1 MISKKNSWYQ
11 KIILSIKKF
20 ILWFQKIWKFWY
32 HKFEFLISKMIFWYH
47 KIDFLILKIKVD
59 FLITKYGILDIKK
72 SFFLYK
78 KSNSWYPTI
87 FFWYKKSFIF
97 YDIRKAIFWYQKIR
111 PTQNYLFYYQLNECS
126 LCYNF
131 CYSLEIVFQV
141 CRCLLRKINITN
153 FKPHFEFNSLWQ
165 VRPHIQRLALLS
177 LRFAVNIETILK
189 EMMASHNIKE
199 LYDRFTVSAFNK
211 TRIIKNTWLN
221 SCIK

>member
-1 MISKKNSWYQ
+1 MISEKR
-11 KIILSIKKF
+11 
-20 ILWFQKIWKFWY
+20 
-32 HKFEFLISKMIFWYH
+32 
-47 KIDFLILKIKVD
+47 
-59 FLITKYGILDIKK
+59 
-72 SFFLYK
+72 FFL
-78 KSNSWYPTI
+78 
-87 FFWYKKSFIF
+87 
-97 YDIRKAIFWYQKIR
+97 YQKIR

-131 CYSLEIVFQV
+131 CNSLEIVFQA

-211 TRIIKNTWLN
+211 TRIIKNT
-221 SCIK
+221 